1 MRGIE
6 GKVVILGSR
15 GVGKTCLV
23 TKYIKNTLHK
33 DVGPT
38 IAASFFTCKV
48 ILDDV
53 KVKLQIWDT
62 AGQERFKAVAPMYY
76 RNANAAILVFD
87 LSQYRTFSEIKSWI
101 QELHRNV
108 QEPLILTLV
117 GNKLDLHAIRA
128 VSREE
133 ACLFANSMGATY
145 FETSAETDQGLE
157 QVFVSTALGL
167 VRLAKEGKCRS
178 LRQFDSCDSIS
189 TYTNNNTAFN
199 HTAQAISSR
208 HLHENGSVIHLPS
221 VPLGIPVEGDDVKAT
236 AEGRLETPSWSI
248 EHIALGEVEPVNW
261 CC

>member
-1 MRGIE
+1 M
-6 GKVVILGSR
+6 
-15 GVGKTCLV
+15 
-23 TKYIKNTLHK
+23 
-33 DVGPT
+33 
-38 IAASFFTCKV
+38 F
-48 ILDDV
+48 
-53 KVKLQIWDT
+53 QIWDT

-87 LSQYRTFSEIKSWI
+87 LTQYGTFKEVKSWI
-101 QELHRNV
+101 HELHRNV
-108 QEPLILTLV
+108 QDPLVLTLV
-117 GNKLDLHAIRA
+117 GNKLDLHGSRE

-133 ACLFANSMGATY
+133 AFLFANSIGATY

-157 QVFVSTALGL
+157 QVFLSTALGL

-199 HTAQAISSR
+199 YSTQAISNR
-208 HLHENGSVIHLPS
+208 HGSIIHLP
-221 VPLGIPVEGDDVKAT
+221 VPMGIPVEGDVKIT
-236 AEGRLETPSWSI
+236 GEGRLETPSWSI

>member
-15 GVGKTCLV
+15 GVGKSCLV

-33 DVGPT
+33 D
-38 IAASFFTCKV
+38 IQHASAASFFTCNV
-48 ILDDV
+48 ILEEA

-76 RNANAAILVFD
+76 RNASAAILVFD
-87 LSQYRTFSEIKSWI
+87 LSQYRTFKEIKSWI
-101 QELHRNV
+101 HELHRNI
-108 QEPLILTLV
+108 QDPLILTLV
-117 GNKLDLHAIRA
+117 GNKLDLHAERA

-133 ACLFANSMGATY
+133 ALLFANSMGATY

-157 QVFVSTALGL
+157 QVFRSTALGL
-167 VRLAKEGKCRS
+167 VRLAREGKSRS

-189 TYTNNNTAFN
+189 AYTNNNTAFS
-199 HTAQAISSR
+199 HTTQA
-208 HLHENGSVIHLPS
+208 LTNGSIIHLPAI
-221 VPLGIPVEGDDVKAT
+221 PMGIPVDGEDIKTTDQ
-236 AEGRLETPSWSI
+236 GRLETPSWSI

>member
-15 GVGKTCLV
+15 GVGKSCLV
-23 TKYIKNTLHK
+23 TKYIKNALHK
-33 DVGPT
+33 D
-38 IAASFFTCKV
+38 IQHASAASFFTCKV
-48 ILDDV
+48 SLEDA

-87 LSQYRTFSEIKSWI
+87 LSQYSTFKEIKTWI
-101 QELHRNV
+101 HELHRNI
-108 QEPLILTLV
+108 QDPLILTLV
-117 GNKLDLHAIRA
+117 GNKLDLQAERV

-133 ACLFANSMGATY
+133 ALLFANSIGATY

-157 QVFVSTALGL
+157 QVFLSTALGL
-167 VRLAKEGKCRS
+167 VRLAREGKCRS
-178 LRQFDSCDSIS
+178 LRQFDSSDSIS
-189 TYTNNNTAFN
+189 TYTNNNTAFSYS
-199 HTAQAISSR
+199 TQA
-208 HLHENGSVIHLPS
+208 LTNGSIIHLPS
-221 VPLGIPVEGDDVKAT
+221 IPMGIPVDGEDVKT
-236 AEGRLETPSWSI
+236 TDQGRLETPSWSI